1 MTLLDAFALDQIITL
16 CMDVVVVV
24 NSRTRVRR
32 ASGPSWLFCSLRSQN
47 SRPRVPKKSESDD
60 IMASPY
66 SSIDAK
72 ALSPTNNTTTITFL
86 FYLLFFHRLIGE
98 RRRQWRWKTW
108 RLFIFTSYFG
118 LLLISF
124 LNSPFPN
131 QNFRVVVIPNA
142 HFFISFAIAFWDGV
156 DTCEIFAASL
166 WTIPYL
172 R

>member
-1 MTLLDAFALDQIITL
+1 MWSAILAQLGERQTEDLKVL
-16 CMDVVVVV
+16 CSIHRD
-24 NSRTRVRR
+24 RTF
-32 ASGPSWLFCSLRSQN
+32 FC
-47 SRPRVPKKSESDD
+47 D